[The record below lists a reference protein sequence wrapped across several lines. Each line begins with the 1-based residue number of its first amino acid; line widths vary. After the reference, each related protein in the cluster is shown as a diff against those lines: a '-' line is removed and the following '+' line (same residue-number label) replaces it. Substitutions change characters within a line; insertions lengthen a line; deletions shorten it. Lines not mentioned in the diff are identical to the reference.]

1 MMRKEGEIMTKYT
14 LASIAV
20 LGLMVATSFSALA
33 DERDKKTVITTKESI
48 MVPGKVLPPGT
59 YVMKLLESPNR
70 NIVTIFNEKEDQL
83 QTMFIAFPNYKLNR
97 TSDVTLTYW
106 ETPAGSPRA
115 IRGWFWPGDNHGQE
129 FAYPKQMAETLS
141 RENNNAKIP
150 SYDAGSDANLSQ
162 TDLAKVDVSNQ
173 PEASETSTAS
183 ASASASSTPA
193 TVAANDDDRSRAAND
208 DDRSSATRTPYRA
221 ETQPAQS
228 SNNTLLAQ
236 NTPAPNPVTNDSSS
250 TTNNSSST
258 TTSSSATTP
267 SELPQTASPLSW
279 ILLAGLAS
287 FAAAIAVRQL
297 RA

>member
-1 MMRKEGEIMTKYT
+1 M
-14 LASIAV
+14 A
-20 LGLMVATSFSALA
+20 ATSFTALA

-48 MVPGKVLPPGT
+48 MVPGKILPPGT

-70 NIVTIFNEKEDQL
+70 NIVTIFNDKEDQL

-106 ETPAGSPRA
+106 ETPAGTPRA

-150 SYDAGSDANLSQ
+150 SYDAGSNGNLSESE
-162 TDLAKVDVSNQ
+162 LAKVDVSDR
-173 PEASETSTAS
+173 PEAQDTSSTSSNTSSTSASTSTS
-183 ASASASSTPA
+183 ATTS
-193 TVAANDDDRSRAAND
+193 VAANDNRLSDN
-208 DDRSSATRTPYRA
+208 RSSAPATSYTPA
-221 ETQPAQS
+221 PATNDPVVTQPAQAN
-228 SNNTLLAQ
+228 NNTLLAQ
-236 NTPAPNPVTNDSSS
+236 NTPAPSPVTNDSSS
-250 TTNNSSST
+250 TTTST
-258 TTSSSATTP
+258 TNTP

-279 ILLAGLAS
+279 ILLVGLAS
-287 FAAAIAVRQL
+287 FVGAIVLRQL

>member
-1 MMRKEGEIMTKYT
+1 
-14 LASIAV
+14 
-20 LGLMVATSFSALA
+20 MVTTSFTALA

-129 FAYPKQMAETLS
+129 FAYPKQMAETLA

-150 SYDAGSDANLSQ
+150 TYDAGSNGDLSQ
-162 TDLAKVDVSNQ
+162 AELAKVEVSNQ
-173 PEASETSTAS
+173 PEASEPSTAS
-183 ASASASSTPA
+183 ASASSTSTPAPA
-193 TVAANDDDRSRAAND
+193 TVAANN
-208 DDRSSATRTPYRA
+208 DDRSSSSAAASSRTPDPVV
-221 ETQPAQS
+221 TQPAQS
-228 SNNTLLAQ
+228 NNNTLLAQ
-236 NTPAPNPVTNDSSS
+236 NTPAPSPVTNDSSS
-250 TTNNSSST
+250 TN
-258 TTSSSATTP
+258 TSSSATTTP